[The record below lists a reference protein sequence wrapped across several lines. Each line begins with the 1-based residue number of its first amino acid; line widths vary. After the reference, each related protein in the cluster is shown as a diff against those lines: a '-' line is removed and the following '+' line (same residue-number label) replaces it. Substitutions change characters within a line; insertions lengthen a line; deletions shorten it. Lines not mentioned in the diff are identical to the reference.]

1 MSEKKTMNV
10 IFLAIQSTDPQSM
23 VGSAAVAMMFVVAD
37 ELLPGSHNGE
47 HSNAATLMFLFGFV
61 LMMVLDNVF
70 A

>member
-37 ELLPGSHNGE
+37 ELLPGSHNRE